1 MNETPH
7 DNSSDRDNV
16 TDDAT
21 TEAASPALPPIVEPT
36 LDATE
41 ARIIGCLIEKQ
52 ATTPETYPLTLNAI
66 VVACNQKSSR
76 DPVMDLELG
85 KVGHTVRELETK
97 GLVAATLGARASRY
111 EHRFDSIYDVRPRQR
126 ALLALLMLRGPQTV
140 NELYARS
147 ERLSD
152 FPDAAE
158 VSSVLDR
165 LIEREPALVV
175 RIPHQAGQ
183 REDRYMHLLCGPI
196 DVAALPVAR
205 SERAPANDGVLAR
218 IDQLEAH
225 VGQLQRDL
233 TQVQAQLLE
242 RSGS

>member
-1 MNETPH
+1 MTLRKTRRLRP
-7 DNSSDRDNV
+7 R
-16 TDDAT
+16 
-21 TEAASPALPPIVEPT
+21 ALPCQPIVEPT

-52 ATTPETYPLTLNAI
+52 ATTPDTYPLTLNAI

-76 DPVMDLELG
+76 DPIMDLELG

-97 GLVAATLGARASRY
+97 GLIAATLGARASRY

-126 ALLALLMLRGPQTV
+126 VLLALLMLRGPQTV

-165 LIEREPALVV
+165 LIDREPALVV

-183 REDRYMHLLCGPI
+183 REDRYMHLLCGPV
-196 DVAALPVAR
+196 DVTATLPAAR
-205 SERAPANDGVLAR
+205 SERAPANDGLLAR
-218 IDQLEAH
+218 IDLLEAQ
-225 VGQLQRDL
+225 VEQLQRDL
-233 TQVQAQLLE
+233 AQVQAQLQE
-242 RSGS
+242 QPES